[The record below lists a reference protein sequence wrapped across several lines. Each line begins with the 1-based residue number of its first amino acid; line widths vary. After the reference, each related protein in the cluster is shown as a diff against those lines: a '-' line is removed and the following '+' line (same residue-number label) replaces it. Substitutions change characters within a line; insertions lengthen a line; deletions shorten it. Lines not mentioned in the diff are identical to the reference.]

1 MKKVRWGILSTAR
14 IGTGKVIPAIQAGE
28 FCEVTAIAS
37 RNKEQAES
45 VAVQLNIP
53 VAYGSYEALLNDP
66 NINAVYIPL
75 PNHLHVEWSIK
86 AMQAGK
92 HVLCEKPI
100 GLSVAEAEKLLAAA
114 KQYPQLKIMEA
125 FVYRFNPQW
134 ILAKKMVD
142 EGKIGKLETIQSF
155 FSFTTL
161 DPADIR
167 NQKEMGGGGI
177 MDIGCYCISLSR
189 FLFER
194 EPIGILGKA
203 AFDPD
208 WGIDR
213 IASGIIDFG
222 TGTSTFTCS
231 TQLTPYQRVNIIGL
245 QGRIE
250 IEVPFNAPPDKPNRM
265 WLHMADDSKEIL
277 FPVADQYTFE
287 ADAFAKAILNN
298 EPVPTPLEDAVNN
311 MKVIEAFFKSAKEEK
326 FVAM

>member
-1 MKKVRWGILSTAR
+1 MKKIRWGILSTAR

-37 RNKEQAES
+37 RNKEQAE
-45 VAVQLNIP
+45 AAAAKLNIP
-53 VAYGSYEALLNDP
+53 VAHGSYEALLNDP
-66 NINAVYIPL
+66 NIDAIYIPL

-86 AMQAGK
+86 ALQAGK

-100 GLSVAEAEKLLAAA
+100 GLSVAEAEKLLVAS

-142 EGKIGKLETIQSF
+142 EEKIGKLETIQSF

-194 EPIGILGKA
+194 EPIGIFGKA
-203 AFDPD
+203 TFDAA
-208 WGIDR
+208 WGVDR
-213 IASGIIDFG
+213 IASGIMDFG

-231 TQLTPYQRVNIIGL
+231 TQLIPYQRVNIIGL

-250 IEVPFNAPPDKPNRM
+250 IEIPFNAPPDKPNRM
-265 WLHMADDSKEIL
+265 WLHTIDGAEEIL

-287 ADAFAKAILNN
+287 ADNFAKAILNN